1 MTSRIDVIELLEK
14 RVKSRFSHNV
24 VVLKPLSKTKELL
37 ERLKYLL
44 SLSTNCK
51 VKSDIRKKWDNNID
65 LLISDLQMQNLMKD
79 FLKSSNNIIKF
90 NMFIVSI
97 EMIIKCIYIKLN
109 S

>member
-24 VVLKPLSKTKELL
+24 IMLKPPSETNELL

-44 SLSTNCK
+44 SLSKNCK
-51 VKSDIRKKWDNNID
+51 VKSDIRKKWDSNID
-65 LLISDLQMQNLMKD
+65 LLISDLQVQNLMKD
-79 FLKSSNNIIKF
+79 FLKSSNNITKL
-90 NMFIVSI
+90 NMFVVSI
-97 EMIIKCIYIKLN
+97 EIIIVWFNL